1 MSYLCINK
9 IKMTMVEKITEF
21 ITAHPS
27 YTKKSVRF
35 LAKRFNCGER
45 TIKKVLVNLQEVSKN
60 YRLKK

>member
-1 MSYLCINK
+1 
-9 IKMTMVEKITEF
+9 MTMVEKITEF

-27 YTKKSVRF
+27 YTKKSVKF